1 MANMISFLSL
11 PGYPL
16 ATKNRVEGKMLR
28 LGDMLND
35 KSYKD
40 NFTEATDIVLDIYKE
55 LVQTIYN
62 NNQSETLVGRIK
74 HYFNGNL
81 TRSIYA
87 LILQDIVDVISIDN
101 YVVDF
106 SKYIELVEDK
116 DDISITDNEFG
127 TKLDAFGTKLELEIK
142 NIDATLINSNQELD
156 ILLNKLGIVG
166 MYYLYKAMF
175 KVVVINLKR

>member
-16 ATKNRVEGKMLR
+16 ASKNKIDGKMLR

-40 NFTEATDIVLDIYKE
+40 NFTEATDLVLDIYKE
-55 LVQTIYN
+55 LIQTMYN

-87 LILQDIVDVISIDN
+87 LILQDIVDVITLDN

-106 SKYIELVEDK
+106 YKYIELVEDK
-116 DDISITDNEFG
+116 DDISLTEKEFG
-127 TKLDAFGTKLELEIK
+127 TKLEAFNVKLELEIK
-142 NIDATLINSNQELD
+142 NIDGTLINSNQELD

-175 KVVVINLKR
+175 KVVVINIKS